1 MRGCGSVQGP
11 GQHDSRWCAVEF
23 TVKSPVGDM
32 VFKGPGGQGAALRR
46 AVTTG
51 TGGSDAPIPRRDSTR
66 RGQSSG
72 GWSSRVS

>member
-1 MRGCGSVQGP
+1 MRGCGSVQGT
-11 GQHDSRWCAVEF
+11 GQRDGRWCAVEF

-32 VFKGPGGQGAALRR
+32 VFEGPG
-46 AVTTG
+46 VTMG
-51 TGGSDAPIPRRDSTR
+51 TGGPDAPIPRRDSTR